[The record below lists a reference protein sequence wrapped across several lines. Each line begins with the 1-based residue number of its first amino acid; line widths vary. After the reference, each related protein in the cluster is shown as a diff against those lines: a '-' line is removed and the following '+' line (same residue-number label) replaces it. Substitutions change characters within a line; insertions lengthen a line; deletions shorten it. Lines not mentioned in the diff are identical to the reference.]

1 MDSVSKRKRE
11 EKEKINNYSII
22 ILADMIQ
29 RVHELLRINGK
40 DISDE
45 ELFSILLNQVKIEQE
60 SRLAGI
66 EDIKK
71 KFKSEINDYLE
82 KTYKNL

>member
-1 MDSVSKRKRE
+1 
-11 EKEKINNYSII
+11 
-22 ILADMIQ
+22 MIQ